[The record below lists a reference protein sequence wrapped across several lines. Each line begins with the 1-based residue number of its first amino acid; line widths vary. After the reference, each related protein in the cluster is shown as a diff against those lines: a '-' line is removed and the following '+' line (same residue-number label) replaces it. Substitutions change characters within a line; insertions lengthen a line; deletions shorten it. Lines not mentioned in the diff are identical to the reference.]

1 MGIKSMAKNRDVF
14 LEDPTTYTIPN
25 NGVTQVIDP
34 RTPEQWDVLR
44 YELKNFVC
52 EGEYQRGLSLVLS
65 TYIAHLSRTVQP
77 AVWVSGFYGSG
88 KSHFV
93 RVLEYLWRDTQFPDG
108 VRARGL
114 TKLPGDIAE
123 LFKEL
128 TTVGRRE
135 GGLWS
140 AAGTLGSGA
149 GKSVRLAL
157 LGIMFRSSGL
167 PEQYAPTRF
176 ILWLMQNNYYKD
188 VKASVE
194 RNGRDFAKELNN
206 MYVSPVLAQS
216 LMDVIP
222 GFANG
227 TAEARSLLR
236 MQYPNRE
243 DISDDELLRT
253 MEDVFDLQSNT
264 PGKLPCTLLVF
275 DELQQFI
282 GEDPQRTSHVQNVV
296 EACSS
301 RFGNHLLFVATG
313 QAAIQATPQLQK
325 LQGRFTVRVTLTDT
339 DVEQVVR
346 EVVLRK
352 NPTKIT
358 ILQDV
363 LNKASGEI
371 DRQLAGTKIGPRP
384 TDNARL
390 VSDYPLLPVRSR
402 FWESILRSVDSL
414 GTAGQLR
421 TQLRIVHD
429 AIKEVA
435 DRPIGTVVAGDVI
448 YHHLEADMLQNSML
462 LRDVATTIKKLD
474 DDTPDGKMRSR
485 LCAAI
490 FLIGKLPVD
499 GVATTGIRANVATL
513 ADLLVEDVTN
523 VSANAMLRQSIPHLL
538 QSLIETGM
546 LMQVGDE
553 YRLQTRESA
562 EWETDYQR
570 RRTRIRADDSRI
582 ASDRMTAFQS
592 AITGALKGVALTQGL
607 SKTPRKF
614 ETHFGFDPPQGNTS
628 NVPLWIRDA
637 WSVSE
642 KTVRDDAQA
651 AGVDSP
657 IVFVFLPQQDA
668 DALKDALA
676 SYAAAHESLS
686 SRPTPTTPEGLEA
699 KSAMESKRQLEQRK
713 RDALIAGIVNN
724 ARVYQ
729 GGGNEIVQGT
739 LQASVKTAI
748 EAALERLFPK
758 FKDVDHPSWNT
769 VITRTSQGAT
779 DALSVIGYSGDV
791 DKHPACQEIRTFIGG
806 PGKKGSEIRKYFM
819 GAGYGWPQDAVDG
832 ALLSLVAS
840 GFVRATRNGQLISVK
855 QITVQQLGLTDF
867 YSEGI
872 TVSVGQK
879 IGIRKLVTDMGL
891 PIKQGEELEAIPI
904 MLNRLVELAAT
915 AGGNP
920 PLPERPSTASIE
932 QMQSMSGNEQL
943 VAVYERRDELLNCFK
958 AWTLARD
965 KNKQRYSRWNMLNSL
980 LLHARKLPIANEV
993 DPQISAIINSRT
1005 LLDDPDPVSPLIN
1018 KVAAE
1023 LRSELQ
1029 RERQR
1034 LADIQ
1039 YQELKVLEA
1048 SQEWQKLTM
1057 AERQRLLN
1065 QNALGPIP
1073 QLTIGTDEELLAAL
1087 HASPIDAWENKT
1099 AATAGRVKIV
1109 REEAAKKFL
1118 PQVIHITPPQAI
1130 LQSTDEVDT
1139 YLAKLRDSIMTYI
1152 EAGNP
1157 VII

>member
-1 MGIKSMAKNRDVF
+1 MAKNRDVF
-14 LEDPTTYTIPN
+14 LVDPTTYTIPN
-25 NGVTQVIDP
+25 NGVAKVIDP
-34 RTPEQWDVLR
+34 RTPEEWDVLR
-44 YELKNFVC
+44 YELEHFVC

-65 TYIAHLSRTVQP
+65 TYMNNLSRAEQP

-108 VRARGL
+108 ARARGL
-114 TKLPGDIAE
+114 TKLPSDIVD

-128 TTVGRRE
+128 TTAGRRE

-167 PEQYAPTRF
+167 PEQYAPARF
-176 ILWLMQNNYYKD
+176 VIWLMQNGYYKD
-188 VKASVE
+188 VRASVE

-206 MYVSPVLAQS
+206 MYVSPVLAES
-216 LMDVIP
+216 LLATYPV
-222 GFANG
+222 FASSA
-227 TAEARSLLR
+227 AEARSLLKA
-236 MQYPNRE
+236 QYPNRE
-243 DISDDELLRT
+243 DISDDELLLT
-253 MEDVFDLQSNT
+253 MADVLDLQST
-264 PGKLPCTLLVF
+264 APGKLPCTLLIF

-282 GEDPQRTSHVQNVV
+282 GEDSQRTSHVQNVV

-325 LQGRFTVRVTLTDT
+325 LQGRFTARVTLTDT

-352 NPTKIT
+352 NPTKT
-358 ILQDV
+358 AALQDV
-363 LNKASGEI
+363 LHNASGEI
-371 DRQLAGTKIGPRP
+371 NRQLAGTKIGPRP
-384 TDNARL
+384 ADSAKL

-402 FWESILRSVDSL
+402 FWESVLRNVDSL

-435 DRPIGTVVAGDVI
+435 DRPVGTVVAGDVI
-448 YHHLEADMLQNSML
+448 YHHLKADMLQSSML
-462 LRDVATTIKKLD
+462 LRDVATTIEKLED
-474 DDTPDGKMRSR
+474 GTPAGKMRSR

-499 GVATTGIRANVATL
+499 GVAATGIRANVAAL
-513 ADLLVEDVTN
+513 ADLLVEDVTD
-523 VSANAMLRQSIPHLL
+523 VSANAALRQRIPQLL
-538 QSLIETGM
+538 QSLVESGT

-582 ASDRMTAFQS
+582 ASDRTTAFQS
-592 AITGALKGVALTQGL
+592 AISIALKGVTFTQGL

-614 ETHFGFDPPQGNTS
+614 DTHFGYDTPPGNSS
-628 NVPLWIRDA
+628 NVPIWIRDA
-637 WSVSE
+637 WSVTE
-642 KTVRDDAQA
+642 KTVREDAQS

-676 SYAAAHESLS
+676 SYSAANESLA
-686 SRPTPTTPEGLEA
+686 SRPAPTTPEGLEA
-699 KSAMESKRQLEQRK
+699 KSAMESKRQMEQRK

-724 ARVYQ
+724 AHVYQ
-729 GGGNEIVQGT
+729 GGGNEIAQGT
-739 LQASVKTAI
+739 LQASVKTAT

-779 DALSVIGYSGDV
+779 DALLVIGYSGDV
-791 DKHPACQEIRTFIGG
+791 DKHPACQEIRTYIGG
-806 PGKKGSEIRKYFM
+806 SGKKGSEIRKYFM

-832 ALLSLVAS
+832 ALLCLVS
-840 GFVRATRNGQLISVK
+840 GGFVRATKNSQAISVK
-855 QITVQQLGLTDF
+855 QLIVPQIGMTDF

-872 TVSVGQK
+872 TVSSIQR
-879 IGIRKLVTDMGL
+879 IGIRGLITNMGL
-891 PIKQGEELEAIPI
+891 TIKPGEEAEAILKV
-904 MLNRLVELAAT
+904 LNRLIELAAA
-915 AGGNP
+915 AGGDP
-920 PLPERPSTASIE
+920 PLPERPSVASIE
-932 QMQSMSGNEQL
+932 QVQSMSGNEQL
-943 VAVYERRDELLNCFK
+943 VALYERREG
-958 AWTLARD
+958 
-965 KNKQRYSRWNMLNSL
+965 
-980 LLHARKLPIANEV
+980 LLHCFHAWKQAHEKIVERLPRWQILQRLLFHARNLPVANEV
-993 DPQISAIINSRT
+993 DAQVTAIKDSRT

-1018 KVAAE
+1018 TVAAALRAE
-1023 LRSELQ
+1023 LLTARKRLIEAQ
-1029 RERQR
+1029 DREV
-1034 LADIQ
+1034 
-1039 YQELKVLEA
+1039 KTLEA
-1048 SQEWQKLTM
+1048 SQEWRSLTET
-1057 AERQRLLN
+1057 ERQRSLN
-1065 QNALGPIP
+1065 QNSLGSVP
-1073 QLTIGTDEELLAAL
+1073 QLTIGTDEELLTTLDSTSIASWEDKIAA
-1087 HASPIDAWENKT
+1087 P
-1099 AATAGRVKIV
+1099 AGRVKKV
-1109 REEAAKKFL
+1109 REEAAKLLL
-1118 PQVIHITPPQAI
+1118 PEAIRIFPRQATLKSI
-1130 LQSTDEVDT
+1130 DEVDA
-1139 YLAKLRDSIMTYI
+1139 YLASLRAEIITNI